1 MTPMPAQPPKALR
14 VAALVNAAAGTVAR
28 LGTIKA
34 EEELLSAFNAAGMAA
49 TITFVPGE
57 ELHATALRAVEQVR
71 AGDLDAIV
79 AGGGDG
85 SIRSVASALA
95 DTGVPLGVM
104 PLGTL
109 NHFARDLGIPFDV
122 GGAVAVIAGGA
133 VRNVDVGTMNG
144 EVFLNNS
151 SIGLYPFLVLERERQ
166 RRRQHLSKWTA
177 MLLAAVRVLRHL
189 PLFRLTV
196 RVDRLTEA
204 CRSPLVFI
212 GNNEYQLT
220 LPAFGRRERLDGA
233 ELSVY
238 LAKAQSRLVLFLL
251 AARTILGMSH
261 PARDMRIVKGATA
274 TIQSRRHHLLVAF
287 DGEVELLRPPLHY
300 KIRPQAL
307 RVFAPMPTDA

>member
-1 MTPMPAQPPKALR
+1 MPERSPRPLR
-14 VAALVNAAAGTVAR
+14 VAVLVNETAGTVAR
-28 LGTIKA
+28 LGTLKA
-34 EEELLSAFNAAGMAA
+34 EEELLSVFNAAGLAA
-49 TITFVPGE
+49 KITLVPGE
-57 ELHATALRAVEQVR
+57 ELHAAALRAVEQVR
-71 AGDLDAIV
+71 AGERDAIV
-79 AGGGDG
+79 AAGGDG

-95 DTGVPLGVM
+95 DTGVPLGVL

-122 GGAVAVIAGGA
+122 TGAVAVIAAGA
-133 VRNVDVGTMNG
+133 LRNVDVGMMNG

-151 SIGLYPFLVLERERQ
+151 SIGLYPFLVLGRER
-166 RRRQHLSKWTA
+166 RRRRLHLSKWTA
-177 MLLAAVRVLRHL
+177 MLLAGMQVLSHL

-212 GNNEYQLT
+212 GNNEYQFA

-238 LAKAQSRLVLFLL
+238 LAKAESRLALFLL
-251 AARTILGMSH
+251 AVRAIFGISY
-261 PARDMRIVKGATA
+261 PERDMRIVKGTTA

-300 KIRPQAL
+300 EIRPQAL
-307 RVFAPMPTDA
+307 RVFAPAPAEA